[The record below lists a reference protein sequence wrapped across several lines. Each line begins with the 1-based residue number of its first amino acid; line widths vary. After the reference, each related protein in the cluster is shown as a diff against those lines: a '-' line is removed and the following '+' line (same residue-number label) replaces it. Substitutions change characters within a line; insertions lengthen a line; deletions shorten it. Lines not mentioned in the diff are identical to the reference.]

1 MRKAVNGDDKKLG
14 LTLEQRKRR
23 RIGLKNITDIDFAD
37 DIALLSEDI
46 RTATELLH
54 RVESAAVVH

>member
-1 MRKAVNGDDKKLG
+1 MNGDHKKLG

-46 RTATELLH
+46 SSLVSH
-54 RVESAAVVH
+54 